1 MRTLS
6 LRLPNSLHRFIKEV
20 AKEEGV
26 SINQL
31 LTNAAA
37 EKVSVLRTVQY
48 LEKRAGRSAAL
59 SSRLPMP
66 HPCPSRPLHA
76 HRHKAGGPFQPSALS
91 IVPPGGGRR

>member
-1 MRTLS
+1 MSTLS

-48 LEKRAGRSAAL
+48 LEKRAGRGDQEAFHRVLAKVKARGRAPLPGDAL
-59 SSRLPMP
+59 P
-66 HPCPSRPLHA
+66 
-76 HRHKAGGPFQPSALS
+76 
-91 IVPPGGGRR
+91 